1 MLTYAGVPLDDYA
14 AIAAFLYF
22 GIKLLSEASQMSAGE
37 LPNVRRGPQK
47 KKKSLPAP
55 RCPQV
60 SLVTYADVC

>member
-37 LPNVRRGPQK
+37 LPNVRRGRRK
-47 KKKSLPAP
+47 KKKPTSSQMSAGELG
-55 RCPQV
+55 
-60 SLVTYADVC
+60 DVC